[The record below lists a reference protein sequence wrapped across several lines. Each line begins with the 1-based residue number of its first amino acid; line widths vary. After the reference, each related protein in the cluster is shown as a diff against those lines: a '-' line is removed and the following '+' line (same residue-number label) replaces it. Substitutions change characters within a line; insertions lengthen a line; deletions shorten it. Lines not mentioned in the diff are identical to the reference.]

1 MCAALPDCLVT
12 GHMKMIDELDLP
24 DPDDRHVLA
33 AAIRSD
39 SRLIV
44 TENLDDFPPDVLR
57 HHDLE
62 ALTPD
67 VFVLRLVDHAPTTV
81 LRALEAQ
88 ADALRAPPIGLD
100 DLLTQLATCSL
111 PRSVASIRSH
121 LR

>member
-1 MCAALPDCLVT
+1 MNSICPTLMIGMYSPPPYGPTPDSSSPRIST
-12 GHMKMIDELDLP
+12 T
-24 DPDDRHVLA
+24 
-33 AAIRSD
+33 S
-39 SRLIV
+39 
-44 TENLDDFPPDVLR
+44 PPDVLR

-111 PRSVASIRSH
+111 PRSVAAIRSH